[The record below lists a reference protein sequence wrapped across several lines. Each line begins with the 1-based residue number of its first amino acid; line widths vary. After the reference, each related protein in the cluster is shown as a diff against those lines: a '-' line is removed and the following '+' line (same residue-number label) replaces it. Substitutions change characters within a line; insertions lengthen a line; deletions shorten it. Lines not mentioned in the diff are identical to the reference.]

1 MRTLTLIGL
10 VCVALLA
17 GCGSDDSS
25 DSSATTSS
33 GSGSAIPVSLQD
45 FSIDPSTISP
55 RSGGTV
61 TFSVINKGPSSH
73 ALEIEGNGIEEE
85 TDTLSS
91 GDHADLTVD
100 LKPGT
105 YEIYCP
111 IGDHRARGMEGKLVV
126 RGGSGSSGGGTTT
139 TDDDS
144 MTTTDSSGYGYG

>member
-1 MRTLTLIGL
+1 MRTLTLVGL
-10 VCVALLA
+10 VGVALLA
-17 GCGSDDSS
+17 GCGSNDSSS
-25 DSSATTSS
+25 DSAGTTTSGS

-61 TFSVINKGPSSH
+61 TFSVVNKGPSPH
-73 ALEIEGNGIEEE
+73 ALEIDGNGVEEE
-85 TDTLSS
+85 TETLST

-126 RGGSGSSGGGTTT
+126 RGGADSGGTTT
-139 TDDDS
+139 NDDS
-144 MTTTDSSGYGYG
+144 GDDSSSSGYGYG

>member
-1 MRTLTLIGL
+1 MRTLTLVGL
-10 VCVALLA
+10 VGVALLA

-25 DSSATTSS
+25 NDSSATTGT

-45 FSIDPSTISP
+45 FSISPSTLSR

-61 TFSVINKGPSSH
+61 TFSVVNKGPSPH
-73 ALEIEGNGIEEE
+73 ALEIEGDGVEEE
-85 TDTLSS
+85 TETLSS

-111 IGDHRARGMEGKLVV
+111 IGDHRARGMEGKVVV
-126 RGGSGSSGGGTTT
+126 RGGSGSGGTTT
-139 TDDDS
+139 GDDS
-144 MTTTDSSGYGYG
+144 GDDSSSSGYGYG

>member
-1 MRTLTLIGL
+1 MRTFTLLGLIG
-10 VCVALLA
+10 VALLA

-25 DSSATTSS
+25 SDSSATTGG
-33 GSGSAIPVSLQD
+33 GSGSSIPVSLQD

-55 RSGGTV
+55 REGGTV
-61 TFSVINKGPSSH
+61 TFSVVNKGPSPH
-73 ALEIEGNGIEEE
+73 ALEIDGNGVEEE
-85 TDTLSS
+85 TETLST

-111 IGDHRARGMEGKLVV
+111 IGDHRSRGMEGKLVV
-126 RGGSGSSGGGTTT
+126 RGGSGAEGGTTT

-144 MTTTDSSGYGYG
+144 TSTDGSGDGYG